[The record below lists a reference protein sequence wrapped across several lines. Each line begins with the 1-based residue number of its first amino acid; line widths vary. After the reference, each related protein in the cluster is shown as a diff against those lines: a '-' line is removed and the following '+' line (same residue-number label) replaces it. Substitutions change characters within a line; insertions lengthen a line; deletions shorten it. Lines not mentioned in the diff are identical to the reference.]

1 MNLLIDG
8 YNLMHAVVQP
18 GSASGPDGLRKV
30 RTRFLND
37 LADRL
42 GPEAAQGAT
51 VVFDAARGP
60 ADRPTRSTHK
70 GLTVIFARDSDD
82 ADTYIEQELIVHA
95 NPKALTVVSSDH
107 RIRKMARRRR
117 ARDITSDAFWIELSR
132 PKPPSTVAAPKSAP
146 EPPVQIPRSES
157 EFWER
162 AFRDVDDLIDDR
174 VPGITPRFGR

>member
-18 GSASGPDGLRKV
+18 GSCAGPDGLRKV

-37 LADRL
+37 LAHRL
-42 GPEAAQGAT
+42 GPEAAQSAT
-51 VVFDAARGP
+51 VVFDAAQGP
-60 ADRPTRSTHK
+60 ADRPTTSTHK
-70 GLTVIFARDSDD
+70 GLTVIFARDAED
-82 ADTYIEQELIVHA
+82 ADTYIEQEMIVHA

-117 ARDITSDAFWIELSR
+117 ARDITSDAFWVELSR
-132 PKPPSTVAAPKSAP
+132 PKPPKLAPSAAPGP
-146 EPPVQIPRSES
+146 PPVTPPRNED